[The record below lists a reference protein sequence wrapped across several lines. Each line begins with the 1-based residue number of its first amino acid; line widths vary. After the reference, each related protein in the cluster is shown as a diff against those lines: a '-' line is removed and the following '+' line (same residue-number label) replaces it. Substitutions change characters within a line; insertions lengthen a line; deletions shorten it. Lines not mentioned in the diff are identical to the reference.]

1 MNSLTVNNR
10 LSQQPGMYEYR
21 PLRHECRLPNSLVVR
36 NHREHS
42 LTVGDD
48 SCRNLTAG
56 FGMEGDFMSMSF
68 AGNQKLSALSICARA
83 IRMSV
88 LALCGN
94 SGVILLSVKRR
105 QSDGAIVE
113 VYTKRIWSFFPVA
126 CANFFSVVKDG
137 PLTPAA
143 RLLSILVIAVAFV
156 PIRSA
161 TSAWVRPASLRAA
174 SISSSNAN
182 SSAMASY
189 SAFTAGLDNI
199 LLTISSCVMVGGL
212 RLPVMLNLLHSGL
225 SFFEF
230 GRWGFLCFLHEAV
243 QHNDALASQCAVK
256 DTPNTFRTFKANFE
270 QTVTECFSVR
280 GTKIRAIDT
289 HFLRVPNVSCL
300 QSVWQR
306 KYLRFNFFVVV
317 LNSVVHDSKH
327 NKIVMLMQALD
338 HLISGRYTVSA
349 PHKTGAGRGNPL
361 MTIAHNRAFAVF
373 LCVKHGHIRIMVGR
387 AGQPQGWPV
396 PMVAGISTPVRL
408 TTYQV
413 VESLGGELSKLTIEA
428 AIMATV
434 PTLAQP
440 EIRIINGQAVTS
452 SLAVADYFIKRHAD
466 VIRKIESLECSTL
479 FRKRNFAFTSIS
491 VNQPNGGTRK
501 LPCYQITRDGFA
513 FLAMGFTGKRAAQ
526 FKEAYIN
533 AFNQMEKQLSTPSVL
548 SDAAHNASVLYS
560 YISSI
565 HQVWLQQLYPMLEKA
580 ESPLAVSLYDR
591 INDAAAL
598 ASLINM
604 TLNRSEVR
612 GRK

>member
-42 LTVGDD
+42 LTVGDE

-94 SGVILLSVKRR
+94 SGVILLSVKR
-105 QSDGAIVE
+105 QEHIDSAI
-113 VYTKRIWSFFPVA
+113 P
-126 CANFFSVVKDG
+126 
-137 PLTPAA
+137 
-143 RLLSILVIAVAFV
+143 
-156 PIRSA
+156 
-161 TSAWVRPASLRAA
+161 
-174 SISSSNAN
+174 
-182 SSAMASY
+182 
-189 SAFTAGLDNI
+189 
-199 LLTISSCVMVGGL
+199 
-212 RLPVMLNLLHSGL
+212 
-225 SFFEF
+225 
-230 GRWGFLCFLHEAV
+230 
-243 QHNDALASQCAVK
+243 
-256 DTPNTFRTFKANFE
+256 
-270 QTVTECFSVR
+270 
-280 GTKIRAIDT
+280 
-289 HFLRVPNVSCL
+289 
-300 QSVWQR
+300 
-306 KYLRFNFFVVV
+306 
-317 LNSVVHDSKH
+317 
-327 NKIVMLMQALD
+327 
-338 HLISGRYTVSA
+338 GRYTVQA
-349 PHKTGAGRGNPL
+349 PHKAGAGIGVL
-361 MTIAHNRAFAVF
+361 ELHTATMGALASF
-373 LCVKHGHIRIMVGR
+373 LLLQLSYTQIMVGWVGAPKGAPVSVC
-387 AGQPQGWPV
+387 AGYANPAQF
-396 PMVAGISTPVRL
+396 
-408 TTYQV
+408 TTSEIGV
-413 VESLGGELSKLTIEA
+413 SGGGSYPLHTEA
-428 AIMATV
+428 AIMATIPALV
-434 PTLAQP
+434 QP
-440 EIRIINGQAVTS
+440 ELCIIAGKVVTS
-452 SLAVADYFIKRHAD
+452 SLAVASYFGKQHKN
-466 VIRKIESLECSTL
+466 VIQKIASLECSAEFTEL
-479 FRKRNFAFTSIS
+479 NFQLSEYIDAS
-491 VNQPNGGTRK
+491 GRK

-533 AFNQMEKQLSTPSVL
+533 AFNQMEKQLSIPSVL

-591 INDAAAL
+591 INDAVAL

>member
-94 SGVILLSVKRR
+94 SGVILLSVKR
-105 QSDGAIVE
+105 QEHIDSAI
-113 VYTKRIWSFFPVA
+113 P
-126 CANFFSVVKDG
+126 
-137 PLTPAA
+137 
-143 RLLSILVIAVAFV
+143 
-156 PIRSA
+156 
-161 TSAWVRPASLRAA
+161 
-174 SISSSNAN
+174 
-182 SSAMASY
+182 
-189 SAFTAGLDNI
+189 
-199 LLTISSCVMVGGL
+199 
-212 RLPVMLNLLHSGL
+212 
-225 SFFEF
+225 
-230 GRWGFLCFLHEAV
+230 
-243 QHNDALASQCAVK
+243 
-256 DTPNTFRTFKANFE
+256 
-270 QTVTECFSVR
+270 
-280 GTKIRAIDT
+280 
-289 HFLRVPNVSCL
+289 
-300 QSVWQR
+300 
-306 KYLRFNFFVVV
+306 
-317 LNSVVHDSKH
+317 
-327 NKIVMLMQALD
+327 
-338 HLISGRYTVSA
+338 GRYTVQA
-349 PHKTGAGRGNPL
+349 PYKAGAGIGVLELIKAIYDAPASFL
-361 MTIAHNRAFAVF
+361 SSAFA
-373 LCVKHGHIRIMVGR
+373 HIKIMVGW
-387 AGQPQGWPV
+387 AGASKDAPV
-396 PMVAGISTPVRL
+396 SLIAGYANPAQF
-408 TTYQV
+408 TTSEIGV
-413 VESLGGELSKLTIEA
+413 SGGGSSSLIKEA
-428 AIMATV
+428 ANMATV

-440 EIRIINGQAVTS
+440 KINVINGQAVTS
-452 SLAVADYFIKRHAD
+452 SLAIANYFTKRHDD
-466 VIRKIESLECSTL
+466 VLKKIRALECSPE
-479 FRKRNFAFTSIS
+479 FSARNFAGAEYTDD
-491 VNQPNGGTRK
+491 QGK
-501 LPCYQITRDGFA
+501 LRPCYNITRDGFA

>member
-42 LTVGDD
+42 LTVGDE

-94 SGVILLSVKRR
+94 SGVILLSVKR
-105 QSDGAIVE
+105 QEHIDSAI
-113 VYTKRIWSFFPVA
+113 P
-126 CANFFSVVKDG
+126 
-137 PLTPAA
+137 
-143 RLLSILVIAVAFV
+143 
-156 PIRSA
+156 
-161 TSAWVRPASLRAA
+161 
-174 SISSSNAN
+174 
-182 SSAMASY
+182 
-189 SAFTAGLDNI
+189 
-199 LLTISSCVMVGGL
+199 
-212 RLPVMLNLLHSGL
+212 
-225 SFFEF
+225 
-230 GRWGFLCFLHEAV
+230 
-243 QHNDALASQCAVK
+243 
-256 DTPNTFRTFKANFE
+256 
-270 QTVTECFSVR
+270 
-280 GTKIRAIDT
+280 
-289 HFLRVPNVSCL
+289 
-300 QSVWQR
+300 
-306 KYLRFNFFVVV
+306 
-317 LNSVVHDSKH
+317 
-327 NKIVMLMQALD
+327 
-338 HLISGRYTVSA
+338 GRYTVQA
-349 PHKTGAGRGNPL
+349 PYKAGAGIGVLELIKAIYDAPASFL
-361 MTIAHNRAFAVF
+361 SSAFA
-373 LCVKHGHIRIMVGR
+373 HIKIMVGW
-387 AGQPQGWPV
+387 AGASKDAPV
-396 PMVAGISTPVRL
+396 SLIAGYANPAQF
-408 TTYQV
+408 TTSEIGV
-413 VESLGGELSKLTIEA
+413 SGGGSSSLIKEA
-428 AIMATV
+428 AIMAIV
-434 PTLAQP
+434 PALAQP
-440 EIRIINGQAVTS
+440 KINVINGQAVTS
-452 SLAVADYFIKRHAD
+452 SLAIANYFTKRHDD
-466 VIRKIESLECSTL
+466 VLKKIRALECSPE
-479 FRKRNFAFTSIS
+479 FSARNFAGAEYTDD
-491 VNQPNGGTRK
+491 QGK
-501 LPCYQITRDGFA
+501 LRPCYNITRDGFA